1 MEGIF
6 RQYLAVYRPL
16 ITRLNQLL
24 EPHGLSYSLWQVIFY
39 IEREGPSTLVEI
51 SNYYEVEKPSI
62 TRRVHRLEEQG
73 LVEQIPG
80 KDRRVK
86 VIRLTETGAS
96 VYRECRE
103 KISRLEREVMEGIGQ
118 GEQELLHRLLPEVR
132 KNLLRK
138 GEIGDE
144 A

>member
-24 EPHGLSYSLWQVIFY
+24 EPYGLSYSLWQVIFY

-51 SNYYEVEKPSI
+51 STYYGVEKPSI
-62 TRRVHRLEEQG
+62 TRRVHRLEKQG

-86 VIRLTETGAS
+86 VIRLTEEGAS

-103 KISRLEREVMEGIGQ
+103 NISGLESEVMEGIGNA
-118 GEQELLHRLLPEVR
+118 EQELLHRLLPEVR

-138 GEIGDE
+138 GGTGDE

>member
-1 MEGIF
+1 LEGIF

-86 VIRLTETGAS
+86 VIKLTETGAA

-103 KISRLEREVMEGIGQ
+103 KISGLEREVMEGIGQ

>member
-51 SNYYEVEKPSI
+51 SNYYGVEKPSI
-62 TRRVHRLEEQG
+62 TRRVHRLEEQD

-80 KDRRVK
+80 QDRRVK
-86 VIRLTETGAS
+86 VIRLTEAGDS

-103 KISRLEREVMEGIGQ
+103 KISGLEREVMEGIGK

-132 KNLLRK
+132 KNLMRK
-138 GEIGDE
+138 GGAGDE

>member
-73 LVEQIPG
+73 VVEQIPG
-80 KDRRVK
+80 NDRRVK
-86 VIRLTETGAS
+86 VIRLTESGET
-96 VYRECRE
+96 VYRDCRE
-103 KISRLEREVMEGIGQ
+103 KISRLERKLLEGVGYE
-118 GEQELLHRLLPEVR
+118 EQVLLNRLLPEIK
-132 KNLLRK
+132 KNLLRE
-138 GEIGDE
+138 GGTGDE

>member
-51 SNYYEVEKPSI
+51 SNYYGVEKPSI
-62 TRRVHRLEEQG
+62 TRRVHRLEEQD

-86 VIRLTETGAS
+86 VIRLTEAGAS

-103 KISRLEREVMEGIGQ
+103 KISGLEREVMDGIGQ

-132 KNLLRK
+132 KNLMRK
-138 GEIGDE
+138 GGAGDE

>member
-51 SNYYEVEKPSI
+51 SNYYGVEKPSI
-62 TRRVHRLEEQG
+62 TRRVHRLEEQD

-80 KDRRVK
+80 QDRRVK
-86 VIRLTETGAS
+86 VIRLTEAGDS
-96 VYRECRE
+96 VYRECRV
-103 KISRLEREVMEGIGQ
+103 KISGLEREVMEGIGK

-132 KNLLRK
+132 KNLMRK
-138 GEIGDE
+138 GGAGDE

>member
-1 MEGIF
+1 LEGIF

-51 SNYYEVEKPSI
+51 SNYYGVEKPSI

-73 LVEQIPG
+73 LIEQIPG
-80 KDRRVK
+80 KDRREK
-86 VIRLTETGAS
+86 VIRLTDEGMA
-96 VYRECRE
+96 VYRECRD
-103 KISRLEREVMEGIGQ
+103 KISRLEGEVMEGIGRE
-118 GEQELLHRLLPEVR
+118 EQELLHHLLPEVR
-132 KNLLRK
+132 KNLVRK
-138 GEIGDE
+138 GGTGDE

>member
-6 RQYLAVYRPL
+6 RHYLAIYRPL

-24 EPHGLSYSLWQVIFY
+24 EPYGLTYSLWQVIFY

-51 SNYYEVEKPSI
+51 SSYYGVEKPSI
-62 TRRVHRLEEQG
+62 TRRVHRLEERE
-73 LVEQIPG
+73 LIEQIPG

-86 VIRLTETGAS
+86 VIRLTGRGVA

-103 KISRLEREVMEGIGQ
+103 KISLLEGEIMKGMARE
-118 GEQELLHRLLPEVR
+118 EQELLHRLLPEIR
-132 KNLLRK
+132 KNLMRK
-138 GEIGDE
+138 GGAGDE

>member
-51 SNYYEVEKPSI
+51 SSYYGVEKPSI

-73 LVEQIPG
+73 VVEQIPG
-80 KDRRVK
+80 KDRRTK
-86 VIRLTETGAS
+86 IIRLTEKGVT

-103 KISRLEREVMEGIGQ
+103 KISLLEGEAMEGIGH
-118 GEQELLHRLLPEVR
+118 GEQELLHRLLAAVRNNLVR
-132 KNLLRK
+132 K
-138 GEIGDE
+138 GGGGDE
-144 A
+144 S